1 MTASAPTSTEIYTL
15 SQRLSEGDMPAAEAL
30 RYATAI
36 AESLHDLHD
45 AGKVHGWLTPSTI
58 AITGATVEILDSPV
72 TPEEARHYSAPEV
85 LAGDPADA
93 RSDVFSLGAVLAG
106 MLAVPRASEADGG
119 SAPLRLCH
127 PAMDNFVVQC
137 MAKDPAQRP
146 QRMQKV
152 LLELK
157 FLMIS
162 ARRSEAQ
169 SAATVM
175 RTEVAHKIDSLM
187 QRLNTAEQEIGE
199 LRRYSS
205 MLEEKVAAS
214 LHSHEEM
221 LREHAVAIE
230 SAQSST
236 EQTDNLVERMV
247 DALDLVQSTL
257 IDQAAVTR

>member
-1 MTASAPTSTEIYTL
+1 MTASAPTSTDVYTL
-15 SQRLSEGDMPAAEAL
+15 SQRLSEGDMPAGEAL

-36 AESLHDLHD
+36 ADSLYELHN

-58 AITGATVEILDSPV
+58 AIIGTTVEILDSPV
-72 TPEEARHYSAPEV
+72 SPEEARHFSAPEV

-93 RSDVFSLGAVLAG
+93 RSDVFSLGAVLAA
-106 MLAVPRASEADGG
+106 MLAVPRASEGDAAT
-119 SAPLRLCH
+119 SLRLVH
-127 PAMDNFVVQC
+127 PAMESFVAQC
-137 MAKDPAQRP
+137 MAKDPAERP

-157 FLMIS
+157 FLMIT

-169 SAATVM
+169 SAATVL
-175 RTEVAHKIDSLM
+175 RTEVAHKIDSLT
-187 QRLNTAEQEIGE
+187 QRLNAAENEIGE